1 MKIILLNGPN
11 LNMLGKRNTA
21 VYGTTTLHDI
31 EQMVSALGK
40 ELGYEIA
47 SRQSNSEAD
56 LIDMLQQASIHAH
69 GIILNAG
76 GLTHTSISLR
86 DAVEI
91 ARDLGVP
98 TVEVHISDIHA
109 RESFR
114 HVSVFSAQ
122 PSVVLEQICGK
133 GSEGYLLAL
142 RALVAHIES
151 KK

>member
-1 MKIILLNGPN
+1 
-11 LNMLGKRNTA
+11 
-21 VYGTTTLHDI
+21 
-31 EQMVSALGK
+31 MVLALGR
-40 ELGYEIA
+40 ELGCEIDY
-47 SRQSNSEAD
+47 RQSNSEAE
-56 LIDMLQQASIHAH
+56 LIDIIQQAPTHAH

-76 GLTHTSISLR
+76 GLTHYSIPLR

-91 ARDLGVP
+91 ARDLGAP